1 LRRAPTIRFVLD
13 FFPDG
18 RYMLLL
24 LTRTDYKNVRLHED
38 GSLTICLT
46 EEDLSSLK
54 ELPRLYKDIND
65 INLRQKQLISSSS
78 SY

>member
-1 LRRAPTIRFVLD
+1 MKRAPTIRFVLD

-18 RYMLLL
+18 RYMILL

-46 EEDLSSLK
+46 DEDFSLLK
-54 ELPRLYKDIND
+54 ELPRLYNDIND
-65 INLRQKQLISSSS
+65 INLRSVVKEPKNAN
-78 SY
+78 

>member
-1 LRRAPTIRFVLD
+1 VKRTPTIRFVLD

-46 EEDLSSLK
+46 EEDLFSLK
-54 ELPRLYKDIND
+54 ELPRLYSDVND
-65 INLRQKQLISSSS
+65 LNSRLKQK
-78 SY
+78 

>member
-1 LRRAPTIRFVLD
+1 MRRAPTIRFVLD